1 MLERIGKVNADI
13 YRFHGTYNI
22 WKFKEKKNIWVV
34 RERTL
39 KKNKFLRQ
47 KSQMKQKFPS
57 PEQRYE
63 TK

>member
-1 MLERIGKVNADI
+1 MLTFIDFMELTTFGNLR
-13 YRFHGTYNI
+13 R
-22 WKFKEKKNIWVV
+22 KNIWVV